1 MKMNSMKKMLSI
13 LWCVVLI
20 AAMAL
25 NITGCGSKPESDKPT
40 ETAADTQAATQA
52 AAETEA
58 AEGATVLGEGEVSFY
73 FAAIDLEGIETL
85 YEIHTDGKIV
95 GEVLQEL
102 GLISGEEGDYGL
114 YIKTVNGITLDW
126 DTHGKYWSLLID
138 GEYAMEGI
146 DCIEIVAGSTYTLTP
161 AS

>member
-20 AAMAL
+20 AAVAL
-25 NITGCGSKPESDKPT
+25 NITGCGSKPESDKPI
-40 ETAADTQAATQA
+40 
-52 AAETEA
+52 ETEA
-58 AEGATVLGEGEVSFY
+58 PATAAVQTEAADGVTVLGEGELSFY
-73 FAAIDLEGIETL
+73 FVAIDLEGSETL

-102 GLISGEEGDYGL
+102 GLISGDEGDYGL

-146 DCIEIVAGSTYTLTP
+146 DCIEIVAGTTYTLTP